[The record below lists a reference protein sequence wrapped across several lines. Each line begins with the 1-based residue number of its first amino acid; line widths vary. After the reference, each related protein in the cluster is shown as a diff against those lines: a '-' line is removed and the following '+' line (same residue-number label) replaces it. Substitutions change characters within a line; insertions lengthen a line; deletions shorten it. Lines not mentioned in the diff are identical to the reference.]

1 VSPSTD
7 VLRNTVCVCR
17 GMNDS
22 DKPYLCHSMER
33 VSLDGVSKKVLF
45 YVHDAD
51 GNEKLAVTVADY
63 LV

>member
-1 VSPSTD
+1 
-7 VLRNTVCVCR
+7 
-17 GMNDS
+17 MNDS